1 MIPSKYEII
10 SNFLF
15 PKFTHPKE
23 SRFLNFFYFINKKKK
38 ITILTILQYITKK
51 LRMVMINELQLL
63 LKIFHI
69 ILLKKIFVIY

>member
-1 MIPSKYEII
+1 MIHSKYEII

-23 SRFLNFFYFINKKKK
+23 SRFLNFFYFINKKK